1 MISKKLKKARQ
12 KIDRVDK
19 GIFKLIRKRSQI
31 VKYMLSLKKHKK
43 EIVDKKRINEI
54 LKVIKKKSI
63 KNKMDPLITKKIWKS
78 MIWAYVDYQKRNF
91 KKK

>member
-54 LKVIKKKSI
+54 LKVIKNNPKIANSCTAENLQSFNRKNGSMKKE
-63 KNKMDPLITKKIWKS
+63 
-78 MIWAYVDYQKRNF
+78 
-91 KKK
+91 KKKQN